1 MTKKSLIKVSSAL
14 LFGMLLGGMTACD
27 NDGGSAPKK
36 PSVADIPSDALAT
49 PNPEVGEI
57 TGTMPN
63 IQYSV
68 TEEEGV
74 PVIRLDMTGVQDP
87 ETMEWLHLYGTGE
100 SEQNI
105 WVEVDGV
112 PKGIKVYNTADDS
125 ENNHVVPVDMVFL
138 VDNSGSMSEEADAVA
153 RDIITWASLLESS
166 GLNIRFGCVGYD
178 GEINGAI
185 NITSVEELST
195 WLNKSTGTSR
205 TRKFGGDDADRLS
218 RVTEPYR
225 TGGGSANECGMAA
238 LRYANDNF
246 TFRANANRIYINFT
260 DEPNQPNYNEE
271 YSVEW
276 LPENWTT
283 EMGTIHT
290 VYSEDPNYYNYYDLY
305 QELNDKMS
313 EYTGGTILYTDPYF
327 NNVTLMNL
335 PVSAAMQNSYIIR
348 FTNVQDFLDGLT
360 HEIKITIISSD
371 GSVQVERTFTVNF
384 GNGQQ

>member
-14 LFGMLLGGMTACD
+14 LFGMLLGGMSACD

-49 PNPEVGEI
+49 PNPEVDEI

-178 GEINGAI
+178 GAINGAI

-205 TRKFGGDDADRLS
+205 TRNFGGDDADRLS

-225 TGGGSANECGMAA
+225 TGGGSSNECGMAA
-238 LRYANDNF
+238 LRYANDHF